1 MASCRFDFIQKYYFD
16 FVFSVSKIVM
26 GQEGV
31 FGKSIRSKK
40 IFVPTELVFY
50 FHLVD
55 LVLGFLVFFVQLV
68 GTIEKGKNFGT
79 W

>member
-1 MASCRFDFIQKYYFD
+1 MASCRFDFLQKYYFD
-16 FVFSVSKIVM
+16 FVFSVSKIVS
-26 GQEGV
+26 V

-40 IFVPTELVFY
+40 IFVLTELVFY

-68 GTIEKGKNFGT
+68 GTIEKGKNFGDLVE
-79 W
+79 

>member
-16 FVFSVSKIVM
+16 FVFSVSKIVD
-26 GQEGV
+26 V

-40 IFVPTELVFY
+40 IFVLTELVFY